1 MKKIIIALVLAIF
14 TVGTI
19 NAQLEIIDLNLHQ
32 EKPLLPPPPPP
43 TTKYQVVEKQP
54 EFPGG
59 MKALM
64 KYLRDNIKQNVSQ
77 GRTFVNFVVN
87 TDGSIQDIAVLR
99 SSGDVELDN
108 EAVRVVSSM
117 PKWKPGESQGKA
129 VSVRFT
135 LPITFR
141 GVKKGNTKEPQ
152 DVLQKIEN
160 GLQKIEDGLQKI
172 EKDYKKR
179 N

>member
-32 EKPLLPPPPPP
+32 KKPLPPPPPP

-59 MKALM
+59 TIALM
-64 KYLRDNIKQNVSQ
+64 KYLRDNIKQNGSQ
-77 GRTFVNFVVN
+77 GKTFVNFVVN
-87 TDGSIQDIAVLR
+87 TDGSIQDVAVLR

-108 EAVRVVSSM
+108 EAVRVVTAM

-135 LPITFR
+135 LPVTFR

-152 DVLQKIEN
+152 DVLQRTED
-160 GLQKIEDGLQKI
+160 GLQRIEDELQKI

>member
-14 TVGTI
+14 TVGAVD
-19 NAQLEIIDLNLHQ
+19 AQLEIIDLNLHQ
-32 EKPLLPPPPPP
+32 EKPLTPPPPP

-64 KYLRDNIKQNVSQ
+64 RYLRDNIKQNGSQ

-87 TDGSIQDIAVLR
+87 TDGSIQDVTVLR

-135 LPITFR
+135 LPVTFR

-152 DVLQKIEN
+152 DVLQR
-160 GLQKIEDGLQKI
+160 IEDGLQKI

>member
-1 MKKIIIALVLAIF
+1 MKKLFTLALTIF

-32 EKPLLPPPPPP
+32 EKPLPPPPPP

-64 KYLRDNIKQNVSQ
+64 KYLRDNIKQNGSQ
-77 GRTFVNFVVN
+77 GKTFVNFVVN
-87 TDGSIQDIAVLR
+87 TDGSIQDVAVLR

-135 LPITFR
+135 LPVTFR

-152 DVLQKIEN
+152 DVLQKIE
-160 GLQKIEDGLQKI
+160 DGLQKI

>member
-32 EKPLLPPPPPP
+32 KKPLPPPPPP

-64 KYLRDNIKQNVSQ
+64 KYLRDNIKQNNSQ
-77 GRTFVNFVVN
+77 GKTFVNFVVN
-87 TDGSIQDIAVLR
+87 PDGSIQDVTVLR

-108 EAVRVVSSM
+108 EAVRVVTAM

-135 LPITFR
+135 LPVTFR

-152 DVLQKIEN
+152 DVLQRT
-160 GLQKIEDGLQKI
+160 EDGLQKI